1 MPGPEQDLDSFTI
14 TLEEDDEGNLIL
26 PFPDELL
33 DALGW
38 VEGDTLEI
46 YTVYKQIV
54 FRKVEDGTPAVAP
67 VEVQD

>member
-1 MPGPEQDLDSFTI
+1 MPGFDTDPDSFTI
-14 TLEEDDEGNLIL
+14 TLEEDDEGNLVF

-46 YTVYKQIV
+46 YAVHKQIV
-54 FRKVEDGTPAVAP
+54 FRKVEDGARPAAS
-67 VEVQD
+67 VEVSD

>member
-14 TLEEDDEGNLIL
+14 TLEEDDEGNLVL

-38 VEGDTLEI
+38 VEGDVLEI
-46 YTVYKQIV
+46 YTVHKQIV
-54 FRKVEDGTPAVAP
+54 FRKVEDGTRAAFSVK
-67 VEVQD
+67 EQD

>member
-46 YTVYKQIV
+46 YTVHKQIV
-54 FRKVEDGTPAVAP
+54 FRKV
-67 VEVQD
+67 